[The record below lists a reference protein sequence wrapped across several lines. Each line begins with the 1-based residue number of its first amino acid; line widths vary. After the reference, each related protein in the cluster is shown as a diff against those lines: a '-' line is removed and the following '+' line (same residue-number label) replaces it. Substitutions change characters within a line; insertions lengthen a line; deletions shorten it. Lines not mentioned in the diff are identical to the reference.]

1 MVDSTPS
8 RHSPDGCGSS
18 SIFRARAAT
27 ICIVIIMVGHH
38 RRHRSQWLW
47 VRVQNHF
54 SGTTM
59 NHSRAATSNLQSRCG
74 DDDVG
79 LIDGEGGWCELSR
92 VREPHRHRRSVA
104 ARVTR
109 CRYMTRLRRRGHFRL
124 VPDTERGGSNTTVSF
139 TSLLFHRSHQ
149 VTFCTSVYKG

>member
-1 MVDSTPS
+1 MRLTQRQVVTRRMVAVAHQSSEREQQPS
-8 RHSPDGCGSS
+8 ASS
-18 SIFRARAAT
+18 SPWLVTTA
-27 ICIVIIMVGHH
+27 
-38 RRHRSQWLW
+38 QWLW

-59 NHSRAATSNLQSRCG
+59 NHSRAATSNLQSRCD

>member
-1 MVDSTPS
+1 MWLTQRQVVTRRMVAVVAVAHQSSEREQQPS
-8 RHSPDGCGSS
+8 ASS
-18 SIFRARAAT
+18 SPWLVTTA
-27 ICIVIIMVGHH
+27 
-38 RRHRSQWLW
+38 QWLW

-59 NHSRAATSNLQSRCG
+59 NHSRAAASNLQSRCG